1 MDMAFTHGQMALHT
15 EVCGIVVNSMATVLL
30 QEEIMRKG
38 MVNGIKA
45 ITYSGLMM
53 QISSS

>member
-45 ITYSGLMM
+45 ITSNGLMM